1 MNLLVKQ
8 KTDLQTQKTNL
19 SLPKDKKGE
28 GGLDWEFGISRRQL
42 FYVEWINNKVLLYG
56 TENHIQYPMKN
67 HNRKEFQ
74 KQIVCVCIY
83 IFIYI

>member
-56 TENHIQYPMKN
+56 TGKYIQHPVIN
-67 HNRKEFQ
+67 HNGN
-74 KQIVCVCIY
+74 
-83 IFIYI
+83 

>member
-28 GGLDWEFGISRRQL
+28 GGLDW
-42 FYVEWINNKVLLYG
+42 
-56 TENHIQYPMKN
+56 
-67 HNRKEFQ
+67 
-74 KQIVCVCIY
+74 
-83 IFIYI
+83 